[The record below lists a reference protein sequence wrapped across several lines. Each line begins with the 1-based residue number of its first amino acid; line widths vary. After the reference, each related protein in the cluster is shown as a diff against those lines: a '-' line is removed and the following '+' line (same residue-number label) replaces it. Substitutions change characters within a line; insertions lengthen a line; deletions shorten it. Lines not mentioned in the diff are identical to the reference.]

1 MTSPNHFIPSL
12 QLCGSQSSPSFF
24 CRFSDLHCYIRS
36 FLLGFLLPHVWSVFS
51 TCNPD
56 GKFCSF
62 TGLQAKSAHTQY
74 LGMQKALLKSWGSH
88 SKSFKVLGSDPG
100 PLQSSLAT
108 LSWMF
113 PLRPFLMQYQS
124 PPPSHFSD
132 VSFLSEGTKHFQS
145 LSHAEQ
151 IQGTFCS
158 WPLLLPKSL
167 SKCFPKQRQVLSKED
182 FLEPTVRKI
191 ISPSL
196 YLTVFMSV
204 LPLGLN

>member
-1 MTSPNHFIPSL
+1 MTSPNHFLPSL

-24 CRFSDLHCYIRS
+24 CRFSDLHCYNRS
-36 FLLGFLLPHVWSVFS
+36 FLLGFLFPHVWPVFS

-56 GKFCSF
+56 GKFCSL

-108 LSWMF
+108 LSWDVPPLPF
-113 PLRPFLMQYQS
+113 PRAVPV
-124 PPPSHFSD
+124 PPSPHFSD
-132 VSFLSEGTKHFQS
+132 VSFLSEGTKLFQS

-151 IQGTFCS
+151 IQGTFCP

-167 SKCFPKQRQVLSKED
+167 SKCFPKQRQVLSKEE
-182 FLEPTVRKI
+182 FW
-191 ISPSL
+191 SQQ
-196 YLTVFMSV
+196 
-204 LPLGLN
+204 LG

>member
-1 MTSPNHFIPSL
+1 MTSPNHFLPSL

-36 FLLGFLLPHVWSVFS
+36 FLLGSLLPHVWPVFS

-62 TGLQAKSAHTQY
+62 TGLQAKSAYTQY

-88 SKSFKVLGSDPG
+88 SRSFKALGSDPG

-113 PLRPFLMQYQS
+113 PLCPFLMQYQVL
-124 PPPSHFSD
+124 PPPPISLTFP
-132 VSFLSEGTKHFQS
+132 SFLREQS
-145 LSHAEQ
+145 SSRAFLMQSRSRALSAP
-151 IQGTFCS
+151 GLSFYLRAYRS
-158 WPLLLPKSL
+158 VFPNKGKS
-167 SKCFPKQRQVLSKED
+167 FPKRIFWSQQ
-182 FLEPTVRKI
+182 
-191 ISPSL
+191 
-196 YLTVFMSV
+196 
-204 LPLGLN
+204 LGK